1 MINGRRVFVCHNI
14 VPRSP
19 IAVRENQPGTDQLFP
34 LVYDEL
40 KRLARRYLRRERS
53 SHTLQPTALVNEAYI
68 QLSSLRSTQWQSRSH
83 FMGVAALA
91 MRRVLTDY
99 ARDRRTAKRGAGNIM
114 VPLDDSPATAG
125 PAAWDYDDLDVAL
138 SKLEAEAPASCRIVE
153 LRFFGGLSIEET
165 AEFLEVSPATVKR
178 QWVLTRAW
186 LFREMAEPRKLP

>member
-1 MINGRRVFVCHNI
+1 M
-14 VPRSP
+14 
-19 IAVRENQPGTDQLFP
+19 RENQPGTDQLFP

>member
-1 MINGRRVFVCHNI
+1 
-14 VPRSP
+14 
-19 IAVRENQPGTDQLFP
+19 VRENQPGTDQLFP

>member
-178 QWVLTRAW
+178 QWVLARAW

>member
-1 MINGRRVFVCHNI
+1 M
-14 VPRSP
+14 
-19 IAVRENQPGTDQLFP
+19 RENQPGTDQLFP

-68 QLSSLRSTQWQSRSH
+68 QLSSLKSTQWQSRSH

-138 SKLEAEAPASCRIVE
+138 SKLETEAPAFCRIVE

-178 QWVLTRAW
+178 QWVLARAW
-186 LFREMAEPRKLP
+186 LFREMAAPRKSP

>member
-1 MINGRRVFVCHNI
+1 M
-14 VPRSP
+14 
-19 IAVRENQPGTDQLFP
+19 RENQPGTDQLFP

-68 QLSSLRSTQWQSRSH
+68 HLSSLRSTQWQSRSH

-99 ARDRRTAKRGAGNIM
+99 ARDRRTAKRGAGKIM
-114 VPLDDSPATAG
+114 VPLDESPAAAD
-125 PAAWDYDDLDVAL
+125 PAVWDYDDLDVAL
-138 SKLEAEAPASCRIVE
+138 SKLETEAPALCRIVE

-178 QWVLTRAW
+178 QWVLARAW

>member
-1 MINGRRVFVCHNI
+1 
-14 VPRSP
+14 
-19 IAVRENQPGTDQLFP
+19 VRENQPGTDQLFP

-125 PAAWDYDDLDVAL
+125 PAAGDYDDLDVAL

>member
-1 MINGRRVFVCHNI
+1 
-14 VPRSP
+14 
-19 IAVRENQPGTDQLFP
+19 VRENQPGTDQLVP

-68 QLSSLRSTQWQSRSH
+68 QLSSLKSTQWQSRSH

-99 ARDRRTAKRGAGNIM
+99 ARDRRTAKRGGGNIM
-114 VPLDDSPATAG
+114 IPLDESPAAAG

-138 SKLEAEAPASCRIVE
+138 SKLEAEAPAFCRIVE

-178 QWVLTRAW
+178 QWVLARAW
-186 LFREMAEPRKLP
+186 LFREMAAPRKSP

>member
-1 MINGRRVFVCHNI
+1 
-14 VPRSP
+14 
-19 IAVRENQPGTDQLFP
+19 VRETQPGTDHLFP

-68 QLSSLRSTQWQSRSH
+68 QLSSIKSAQWQSRSH

-99 ARDRRTAKRGAGNIM
+99 ARDKRTAKRGAGSVLIS
-114 VPLDDSPATAG
+114 LDESPG
-125 PAAWDYDDLDVAL
+125 PADPTVWDYDDLDVSL
-138 SKLEAEAPASCRIVE
+138 SKLEAEAPALCRVVE

-165 AEFLEVSPATVKR
+165 AEFLEVSSSSVKR
-178 QWVLTRAW
+178 QWVLARAW
-186 LFREMAEPRKLP
+186 LFREMAEPRKQP